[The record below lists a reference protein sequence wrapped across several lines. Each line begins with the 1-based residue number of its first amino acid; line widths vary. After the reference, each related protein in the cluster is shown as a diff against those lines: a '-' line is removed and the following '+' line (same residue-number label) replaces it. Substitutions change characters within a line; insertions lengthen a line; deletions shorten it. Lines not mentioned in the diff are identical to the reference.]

1 MARRGSDK
9 GTMSANVGAWMIACI
24 GDTSAGGVVGEA
36 GDETAGVMAAG
47 AFIGDVA
54 NSNGACAAAEGAA
67 PVCPARAT
75 ESVGIRLP
83 PWNRG
88 PSTPS

>member
-1 MARRGSDK
+1 
-9 GTMSANVGAWMIACI
+9 MSANVGAWMIACI

-67 PVCPARAT
+67 PVLSIEGDMA
-75 ESVGIRLP
+75 ESVDIRLP

-88 PSTPS
+88 PSTPP

>member
-1 MARRGSDK
+1 
-9 GTMSANVGAWMIACI
+9 
-24 GDTSAGGVVGEA
+24 
-36 GDETAGVMAAG
+36 MAAG

-67 PVCPARAT
+67 PVLSSEGDAA

-88 PSTPS
+88 PSTPP